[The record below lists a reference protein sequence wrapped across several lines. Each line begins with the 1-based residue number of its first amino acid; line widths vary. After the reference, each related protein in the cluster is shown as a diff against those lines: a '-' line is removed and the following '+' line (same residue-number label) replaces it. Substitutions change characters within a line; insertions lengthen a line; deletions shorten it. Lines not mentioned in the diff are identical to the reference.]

1 MAVQSQGV
9 YIETIVCTDR
19 CGSNKGQPELEKKN
33 QQGSTFSCWYVFFY
47 CDLTALISMQLQPQ
61 LSHLDNL
68 QLYELSVSHIP
79 TDNQF
84 FFF

>member
-1 MAVQSQGV
+1 MAAQSQGV
-9 YIETIVCTDR
+9 YIETVVCTDR
-19 CGSNKGQPELEKKN
+19 CGSNKGQPEEKTDM
-33 QQGSTFSCWYVFFY
+33 GPHFPADMFFFY
-47 CDLTALISMQLQPQ
+47 CDLAALILIQLQPQ
-61 LSHLDNL
+61 LSHVDNL